1 MTEVF
6 LPFSRLPVE
15 PVTEVRST
23 LLLAGIQSV
32 RAQGLYPQYSDV
44 LSPGVRERIVGLAG
58 GIWVPVELAVAHYS
72 ALERLAIGRLTIEA
86 LGAEVAERTWK
97 HILAPVFA
105 RAKRIGPKPWE
116 AFSHT
121 HETVKLNWR
130 GGDVQITKEGETQA
144 LYEWVR
150 QPCANVPYFVTS
162 FGSFMRAL
170 TNLFSFASALQRRA
184 RTIVS
189 DHDCPP
195 PVVGRGTATGSRVNA
210 PSRGRIPIE
219 LRPCCRAKSK
229 PSVSLL
235 SPTDGR
241 RGAWS
246 QRPSPPARLAVLSSR

>member
-1 MTEVF
+1 MNQVF
-6 LPFSRLPVE
+6 LPFSRSPVE

-44 LSPGVRERIVGLAG
+44 LSPEVRERIVGLAG

-72 ALERLAIGRLTIEA
+72 ALDRLAIGRHTIEA

-97 HILAPVFA
+97 HILAPVLA

-116 AFSHT
+116 AFSYT

-144 LYEWVR
+144 LYEWVG

-170 TNLFSFASALQRRA
+170 TNLFSSRAHSSVVPERSSPTTIALRLSWA
-184 RTIVS
+184 EG
-189 DHDCPP
+189 PP
-195 PVVGRGTATGSRVNA
+195 PDHA
-210 PSRGRIPIE
+210 
-219 LRPCCRAKSK
+219 
-229 PSVSLL
+229 
-235 SPTDGR
+235 
-241 RGAWS
+241 
-246 QRPSPPARLAVLSSR
+246 